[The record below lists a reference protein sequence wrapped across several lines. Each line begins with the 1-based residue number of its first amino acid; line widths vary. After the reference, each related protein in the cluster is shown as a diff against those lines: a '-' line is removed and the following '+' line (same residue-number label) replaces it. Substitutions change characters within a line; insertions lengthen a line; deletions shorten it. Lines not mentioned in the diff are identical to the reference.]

1 MALLTRK
8 TASALASASLLGLAA
23 APASAFNFHLAD
35 GEILGAFDTDITW
48 GMSARTENAH
58 SENLGNSYGNRLYRD
73 AGDIFTHTLKMS
85 NTLELKGQ
93 NWGTLIRGNMSYDFK
108 ADKRRLSSAA
118 ENRLVHHGDI
128 TDAYAYV
135 RFGAD
140 RNWTVRA
147 GKQVISW
154 GENTFIGGAIND
166 INTVDITKLRQPGLE
181 LKDAFVGTPALNVSW
196 NLNDDV
202 TLEAFT
208 LFSFDEIKVDPVG
221 GFFAGLDAIGDGG
234 GFANAT
240 IGIPRC
246 APLDNPTAT
255 PGLGSCDLLGGLLT
269 RAGDDIPS
277 GGGQW
282 GVALKVFKPTWGSGM
297 EFGFYYQNLHDHLP
311 MVSAIAGASALAGP
325 PGPAQFV
332 VDYPENIERWGMS
345 FNTMWRGTAFGGEIS
360 HRKNAP
366 VQLLAPLLMAPGII
380 PGTAPGTFIKG
391 YEDISRTQLQLTVQ
405 KIWGV
410 WHAIGADANTTI
422 GEIAVGRLGGLPD
435 STALFEPDITDSYWG
450 FQIRHNLSFTG
461 AIAGIINVD
470 PNIAYRWDVNGVSN
484 ELGGAKLMVEGRQS
498 LTTGLN
504 FSYLLKYTAGISYT
518 RFWGGEGDHL
528 INAAGSRL
536 NGGTDRDFVAI
547 NLKYSF

>member
-58 SENLGNSYGNRLYRD
+58 TENLGNSYGNRLYRD

-85 NTLELKGQ
+85 NTLELKGH

-108 ADKRRLSSAA
+108 ADKRKLNSAA

-135 RFGAD
+135 RLGAD
-140 RNWTVRA
+140 QNWTVRA

-166 INTVDITKLRQPGLE
+166 INTVDITKLRQPGVE
-181 LKDAFVGTPALNVSW
+181 LKDAFVGTPALNVAW
-196 NLNDDV
+196 NLSDDV

-234 GFANAT
+234 GFINGT
-240 IGIPRC
+240 IGGTPRC
-246 APLDNPTAT
+246 VT
-255 PGLGSCDLLGGLLT
+255 PDGEGSCDLFGGLLT
-269 RAGDDIPS
+269 RTGDDIPS

-282 GVALKVFKPTWGSGM
+282 GLALKVFKPTWGSGM

-311 MVSAIAGASALAGP
+311 MISAIAGAPGSAR
-325 PGPAQFV
+325 FIV
-332 VDYPENIERWGMS
+332 EYPENIERWGAS
-345 FNTMWRGTAFGGEIS
+345 FNTMWMGTAFGGEIS

-366 VQLLAPLLMAPGII
+366 VQLVGPLAAAAFGGAP
-380 PGTAPGTFIKG
+380 AGTFLKG
-391 YEDISRTQLQLTVQ
+391 YEDISRTQMQLTVQ

-410 WHAIGADANTTI
+410 WHAIGADVSTTI
-422 GEIAVGRLGGLPD
+422 GEIAVGKLGGLPD

-450 FQIRHNLSFTG
+450 FQVRHNLSFTG

-504 FSYLLKYTAGISYT
+504 FSYLVKYTAGISYT

-528 INAAGSRL
+528 VNAAGSRL
-536 NGGTDRDFVAI
+536 NGGTDRDFVAV